1 MNGQTIYALHGAQS
15 SLVVELD
22 PTGQPLWRYWGP
34 RLADDFACGGPL
46 AALRPLASFSLEEPA
61 HMGVFPGFGMG
72 WFAQSAL
79 LAHRDGR
86 DFAFAPTQSSVEQA
100 DGNSLS
106 IMLDDGVAG
115 IGVTVR
121 LMLDAGSDVL
131 TIRTTLRNTGA
142 APLRAE
148 WLAAASLPL
157 PATAHIVR
165 STSGRHNS
173 EFVPCED
180 VLGRGIWRREN
191 RHGLTSHAH
200 FPGAVVATHGCT
212 VHHGLAY
219 GVQLAWSG
227 NHSQSIEWQDDGRFQ
242 WQVGEWLA
250 PGEIELAPGA
260 ALDAPA
266 VLATCSG
273 EGWGGVARNF
283 HAAIRATIP
292 WPGGAMAPRPVH
304 LNTWEGFYFDHDE
317 QKLMELADAAAAV
330 GVERFVLDDGWFA
343 GRDDDHRALGDWT
356 ADARKYPNGLAP
368 LAAHICELGMEFG
381 LWVEPEMVNPD
392 SDLFR
397 NHPDWAIQIA
407 GRPLLTAR
415 NQLVLDLSRTD
426 VADYL
431 FETLESL
438 LSTLPISYLKWD
450 HNRDIVTA
458 GGVDGRA
465 VYHQQIIAA
474 YALIDRLRQAYPDVE
489 IEACAGGG
497 GRIDA
502 GLAARTHRFWTS
514 DCIDAVSR
522 VGMQRGFLQF
532 MPPEM
537 MGSHIGTAPAHST
550 GRSQSLDFR
559 AAVAMAGHFG
569 LEFNLLKLTSDAL
582 SQVSHWVD
590 FYKSWRHMLA
600 GAVWTGEGAD
610 HVQWQANGVGG
621 QWLLSVYRTGPSAMR
636 TAPALLLPF
645 LKGEGLWRIQRIDPL
660 TAQGVGDHHPQRK
673 DAAWRAGFTADASWL
688 RHAGLPLPPMLAE
701 EAAIFLLE
709 PA

>member
-1 MNGQTIYALHGAQS
+1 MDGQTIFALHGEQS
-15 SLVVELD
+15 SLVVEL
-22 PTGQPLWRYWGP
+22 PPAGEPLWRYWGP
-34 RLADDFACGGPL
+34 RLADDFDCGGAL
-46 AALRPLASFSLEEPA
+46 SALRPLASFSLEEPA
-61 HMGVFPGFGMG
+61 QMAVFPGFGMG

-86 DFAFAPTQSSVEQA
+86 DFAFAPTQAKVEHA
-100 DGNSLS
+100 DGNRLS
-106 IMLDDGVAG
+106 ITLNDNVAG
-115 IGVTVR
+115 IGAT
-121 LMLDAGSDVL
+121 LHLTLDGGSDVL
-131 TIRTTLRNTGA
+131 TIRTSLRNVGA
-142 APLRAE
+142 GPLSVQ

-157 PATAHIVR
+157 PAAAHVVR

-173 EFVPCED
+173 EFVPCEV

-191 RHGLTSHAH
+191 RHGLTSHAS
-200 FPGAVVATHGCT
+200 FPGAVVAAQGCT
-212 VHHGLAY
+212 AQQGLAF
-219 GVQLAWSG
+219 GVQMAWSG
-227 NHSQSIEWQDDGRFQ
+227 NHSQSIEWLDDGRWQ
-242 WQVGEWLA
+242 WQIGEWLA
-250 PGEIELAPGA
+250 PGEIQLAPGA
-260 ALDAPA
+260 MLDAPA
-266 VLATCSG
+266 VLATCSSQ
-273 EGWGGVARNF
+273 GWGGVARNF
-283 HAAIRATIP
+283 HAAIRANIP

-317 QKLMELADAAAAV
+317 QKLMDLADAAATV

-343 GRDDDHRALGDWT
+343 GRDDDTSSLGDWT
-356 ADARKYPNGLAP
+356 VDARKYPNGLGP
-368 LAAHICELGMEFG
+368 LAAHICKLGMQFG

-397 NHPDWAIQIA
+397 SHPDWAIQLA

-415 NQLVLDLSRTD
+415 NQLVLDLARRP

-431 FETLESL
+431 FETLDCL
-438 LSTLPISYLKWD
+438 LSSLPISYLKWD

-465 VYHQQIIAA
+465 VYHQQIVAA
-474 YALIDRLRQAYPDVE
+474 YALIDRLRQAHPDVE

-522 VGMQRGFLQF
+522 VRMQRGFLQY
-532 MPPEM
+532 MPPEL

-569 LEFNLLKLTSDAL
+569 LEFNLLNLSPDAL
-582 SQVSHWVD
+582 STVSQWVN
-590 FYKSWRHMLA
+590 FYKDWRHMLA
-600 GAVWTGEGAD
+600 GSVWTGEGAD
-610 HVQWQANGVGG
+610 HVQWQANGMSG
-621 QWLLSVYRTGPSAMR
+621 QWLLSIYRTGPSEMR
-636 TAPALLLPF
+636 YAPTLPLPF
-645 LKGEGLWRIQRIDPL
+645 LSGEGDWRIKRIDPL
-660 TAQGVGDHHPQRK
+660 TALDKADHNPARK
-673 DAAWRAGFTADASWL
+673 DAAWRAGMTADASWL
-688 RHAGLPLPPMLAE
+688 RNMGLQLPPMLAE